1 MYVYTM
7 LDAGTLCGFFQHF
20 HQCACRV
27 LLAGSIALEQPFL
40 RTVFLEIFPKL
51 VQHLFR
57 QQRVTAF
64 LTFAAV
70 MKKEK
75 FYVVWAGVTPGIYT
89 SWTECQLQTKGYEGA
104 KFKSFDTREE
114 AEHAFAASPY
124 DYIKR
129 NTSAGSTP
137 SKPSQNADAPYP
149 AAVLENSLAVDAACS
164 GNPGAME
171 YRGVHVAS
179 RQQVFHYGPV
189 YGTNN
194 IGEFLAIV
202 HGLALL
208 KQKGFD
214 MPIYSD
220 SVNAIG
226 WVKQKKCKTKLPR
239 DSRTEQLFLLIERAE
254 KWLRENTYS
263 TPILKW
269 ETRQWGE
276 IPADFG
282 RK

>member
-1 MYVYTM
+1 
-7 LDAGTLCGFFQHF
+7 
-20 HQCACRV
+20 
-27 LLAGSIALEQPFL
+27 
-40 RTVFLEIFPKL
+40 
-51 VQHLFR
+51 
-57 QQRVTAF
+57 
-64 LTFAAV
+64 
-70 MKKEK
+70 MKKQK
-75 FYVVWAGVTPGIYT
+75 FYVVWEGSTPGIYDT
-89 SWTECQLQTKGYEGA
+89 WTDCQLQIKGYNGA
-104 KFKSFDTREE
+104 KYKSFDTLEE
-114 AEHAFAASPY
+114 AQKAFSSSPYTYIGKAAASQ
-124 DYIKR
+124 K
-129 NTSAGSTP
+129 TKKAETGVL
-137 SKPSQNADAPYP
+137 P
-149 AAVLENSLAVDAACS
+149 AAVIDNSLAVDAACS

-179 RQQVFHYGPV
+179 RQEIFHFGPV

-220 SVNAIG
+220 SVNAIK
-226 WVKQKKCKTKLPR
+226 WVQQKKCKTKLPR
-239 DSRTEQLFLLIERAE
+239 EAKTEELFLLIERAE

-263 TPILKW
+263 TRILKW
-269 ETRQWGE
+269 ETQQWGE